1 MMIDRFLK
9 RVEIRGALII
19 LALGFLMIFIW
30 DVMVAVSFVFGG
42 VLGLVNIRW
51 ITKTVRGI
59 TESRNPSRAKGA
71 VLFFYLL
78 KLGIIGLVLII
89 TLKTGN
95 VSPPAL
101 LSGFTIIILIILFEG
116 IISAR
121 KI

>member
-1 MMIDRFLK
+1 MIIDRFLK

-19 LALGFLMIFIW
+19 LTFGFLMIFIW

-42 VLGLVNIRW
+42 ALGLVNLRW
-51 ITKTVRGI
+51 IAKTVKGV
-59 TESRNPSRAKGA
+59 TESRNPARAKGA
-71 VLFFYLL
+71 MLSFYLL
-78 KLGIIGLVLII
+78 KLGIISLVLII

-101 LSGFTIIILIILFEG
+101 LAGFTIIILIILFVG
-116 IISAR
+116 ILSAK